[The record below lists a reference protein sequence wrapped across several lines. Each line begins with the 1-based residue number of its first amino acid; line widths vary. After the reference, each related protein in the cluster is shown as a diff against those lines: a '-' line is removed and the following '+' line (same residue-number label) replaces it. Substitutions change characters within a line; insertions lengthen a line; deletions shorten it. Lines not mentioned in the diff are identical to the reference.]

1 MQQLNKGPKLVCVV
15 IGTGAGASSIYDGLT
30 SSSLMLLADNQP
42 FCLVD
47 LGLGVGREV
56 VKTFGE
62 FPRDIIITHNHSD
75 HAGDLPVVL
84 RVELAKGNRCN
95 VIGQTQV
102 IERLKMHRVAEHLAQ
117 LSAEELADWQAAE
130 CGELMALQHGLS
142 IEFYPGVH
150 SELSFGFVIRDHNHH
165 PRLSYTADSRLE
177 TTLYNELAKADM
189 FILDARPK
197 PNAWHAAFGEVK
209 PWLKKGV
216 YILGHGLSV
225 QQIDHEFA
233 DLPLLKPQQ
242 RIAF

>member
-1 MQQLNKGPKLVCVV
+1 LQQTNVSTNFECVI
-15 IGTGAGASSIYDGLT
+15 IGTGAGASSIYDDLT

-84 RVELAKGNRCN
+84 RVELAKGHRCN

-102 IERLKMHRVAEHLAQ
+102 IERLKTHRVAEHFEQ

-130 CGELMALQHGLS
+130 CGEVTALQHGLS

-177 TTLYNELAKADM
+177 DALYEPLAKADV

-197 PNAWHAAFGEVK
+197 PNAWHAAFDEVK
-209 PWLKKGV
+209 PWLNKGV

-225 QQIDHEFA
+225 QQIDNAFSE
-233 DLPLLKPQQ
+233 LPLLKPQQ